1 MVSKTAKMIMSI
13 ILLVLGMSLVGC
25 SSNQLTEEQI
35 SSLDEYLYRKEEAMN
50 EIVMEDVYAAEYTG
64 NYPPVIKFE
73 LIYDRE
79 ENEVMICENLTN
91 YMNMGDENYQYEQ
104 EAEQV
109 KNEMTEEACEHVIDT
124 LREEIKSECDLNLDN
139 INMYFY
145 TADGEELIQKYS
157 HSTGWEY

>member
-1 MVSKTAKMIMSI
+1 MKNIKMIMSI
-13 ILLVLGMSLVGC
+13 ILLVLGMTLTGC

-104 EAEQV
+104 EAAEV

-124 LREEIKSECDLNLDN
+124 LREEIKSACALNLDN

>member
-1 MVSKTAKMIMSI
+1 MKNIKMIMSI
-13 ILLVLGMSLVGC
+13 ILLVLGMTLTGC

-104 EAEQV
+104 EAIEV
-109 KNEMTEEACEHVIDT
+109 KNEMTEESCEHVIDI
-124 LREEIKSECDLNLDN
+124 LREGIKSECDLNLDN
-139 INMYFY
+139 INIYIY

>member
-1 MVSKTAKMIMSI
+1 MKNIKMIMSI
-13 ILLVLGMSLVGC
+13 ILLVLGMTLTGC

-104 EAEQV
+104 EAVEV
-109 KNEMTEEACEHVIDT
+109 KNEMTD
-124 LREEIKSECDLNLDN
+124 
-139 INMYFY
+139 
-145 TADGEELIQKYS
+145 ELLK
-157 HSTGWEY
+157 

>member
-1 MVSKTAKMIMSI
+1 MKNIKMIMSI
-13 ILLVLGMSLVGC
+13 ILLVLGMTLTGC

-50 EIVMEDVYAAEYTG
+50 ETIMEDVYVAEYTG
-64 NYPPVIKFE
+64 NYPPIIKYE
-73 LIYDRE
+73 LWYNKDD
-79 ENEVMICENLTN
+79 NEVMICENLTN

-104 EAEQV
+104 EAVEV
-109 KNEMTEEACEHVIDT
+109 KNEMTDEGCKDMING
-124 LREEIKSECDLNLDN
+124 LKEEIKSECDLNLDN

>member
-1 MVSKTAKMIMSI
+1 MKNIKMIMSI
-13 ILLVLGMSLVGC
+13 ILLVLGMTLTGC

-104 EAEQV
+104 EAAEV

>member
-1 MVSKTAKMIMSI
+1 MKNIKMIMSI
-13 ILLVLGMSLVGC
+13 ILLVLGMTLTGC

-35 SSLDEYLYRKEEAMN
+35 SSLDEYLYRKEEDMN

-79 ENEVMICENLTN
+79 ENEIMICENLTN

-104 EAEQV
+104 EAAEV

-124 LREEIKSECDLNLDN
+124 LREEIKAECDLNLDN

>member
-1 MVSKTAKMIMSI
+1 MKNIKMIISI
-13 ILLVLGMSLVGC
+13 ILLVLGMTFTGC

-73 LIYDRE
+73 LIYDE
-79 ENEVMICENLTN
+79 DDNEVMICENLTN

-109 KNEMTEEACEHVIDT
+109 KNEMTEEACEDMIDAIE
-124 LREEIKSECDLNLDN
+124 EEIKSECDLNLDV
-139 INMYFY
+139 NMYFY

>member
-1 MVSKTAKMIMSI
+1 MKNIKMIMSI
-13 ILLVLGMSLVGC
+13 ILLVLGMTLTGC

-35 SSLDEYLYRKEEAMN
+35 SLLDEYLYRKEEAMN
-50 EIVMEDVYAAEYTG
+50 EIVMEDVYTAEYTG
-64 NYPPVIKFE
+64 NYPPIIKYE
-73 LIYDRE
+73 LWYNKED
-79 ENEVMICENLTN
+79 NEVMICENLTN

-104 EAEQV
+104 EAAEV

>member
-1 MVSKTAKMIMSI
+1 MKNIKMIMSI

-104 EAEQV
+104 EAAEV

>member
-1 MVSKTAKMIMSI
+1 MKNIKMIMSI
-13 ILLVLGMSLVGC
+13 ILLVLGMTLTGC

-79 ENEVMICENLTN
+79 ENEIMICENLTN

-104 EAEQV
+104 EAAEV

-124 LREEIKSECDLNLDN
+124 LREEIKAECDLNLDN